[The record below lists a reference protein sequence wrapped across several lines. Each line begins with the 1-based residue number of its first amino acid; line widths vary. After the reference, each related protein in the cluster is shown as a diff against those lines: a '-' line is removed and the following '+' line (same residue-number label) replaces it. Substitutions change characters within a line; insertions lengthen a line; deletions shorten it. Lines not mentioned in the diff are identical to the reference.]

1 MYGRNAIHLYMA
13 PGLALQAALNMTGVI
28 LALLTDL
35 DMHLFVK
42 KGAQMT
48 LMFCNDLHCLF
59 LSGICHVLL

>member
-48 LMFCNDLHCLF
+48 LMFCNDLHFLI

>member
-42 KGAQMT
+42 KRGSD
-48 LMFCNDLHCLF
+48 DLD
-59 LSGICHVLL
+59 VL